1 MLGAGDGWAG
11 VSEIQP
17 FGKGRMP
24 AADYLRGH
32 GEVRIDTEPEE
43 A

>member
-1 MLGAGDGWAG
+1 MS

-32 GEVRIDTEPEE
+32 GDARITSTPTKE